1 MKGITPEPLVA
12 YYRSDEGQ
20 LLTGAH
26 SYFSASKQLRRS
38 NLWKLDAKL
47 IQRPTLHLLCHGTEL
62 LLKAN
67 LIRGGLKIEQV
78 RKGFGHDLERLW
90 DAHENVGLKQ
100 AINRTAANAWR
111 RAEKSG
117 RWGDDDFSDSPT
129 AVLDK
134 AIRDLS
140 VLHTDKSEYALRYV
154 VKQSMNAPRPMFL
167 VDVFCPFVARLVRNP
182 SVDWSA

>member
-1 MKGITPEPLVA
+1 MKGITPKPLIA

-26 SYFSASKQLRRS
+26 SYFCASKQLRRS
-38 NLWKLDAKL
+38 SLWRSDPKL

-62 LLKAN
+62 LLKAS
-67 LIRGGLKIEQV
+67 LIRGGLGIEQV

-100 AINRTAANAWR
+100 ALNRAAGNVWR
-111 RAEKSG
+111 RAENSG
-117 RWGDDDFSDSPT
+117 RWDGDDFSADPT

-134 AIRDLS
+134 AVRDLS
-140 VLHTDKSEYALRYV
+140 VLHTDKSEYALRYI

-167 VDVFCPFVARLVRNP
+167 VEVFSPFVARLVRNP
-182 SVDWSA
+182 TVDWSA